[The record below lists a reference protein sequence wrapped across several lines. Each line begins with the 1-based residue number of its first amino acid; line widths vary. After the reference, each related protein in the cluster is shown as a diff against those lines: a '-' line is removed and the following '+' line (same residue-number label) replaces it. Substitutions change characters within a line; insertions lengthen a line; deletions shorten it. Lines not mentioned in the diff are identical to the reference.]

1 MSLNIF
7 DIGIVLVLI
16 GYIIGGWK
24 QGVVKETTSFIGII
38 IVFFLSWFLRG
49 IVGDFLCTILP
60 FFKFDGL
67 SSLNILIYHGIAF
80 FLLFSILM
88 GLYRLLLKLS
98 NGLQKIVNYT
108 IILIIPSKILGAII
122 GFIEGWINIFIILL
136 VLLIPLKDFDQ
147 YKDSKVNNFILFNTP
162 VLSDT
167 VKPFTKG
174 AKEIYK
180 VTSKIAKKD
189 IEMNEANLE
198 SIDIMLKY
206 KLVNKETIEK
216 LVKSNKLENVENI
229 ESILSKY

>member
-7 DIGIVLVLI
+7 DIGIVLILI

-24 QGVVKETTSFIGII
+24 QGVVKATTSFLGII
-38 IVFFLSWFLRG
+38 IVFFLSWFLKG
-49 IVGDFLCTILP
+49 IVGNFLCTILP

-67 SSLNILIYHGIAF
+67 VSLNILIYHAIAF
-80 FLLFSILM
+80 FLLFSLLM
-88 GLYRLLLKLS
+88 GLYKLLLKLS

-108 IILIIPSKILGAII
+108 IILVIPSKILGAII
-122 GFIEGWINIFIILL
+122 GLIEGWINIFIILL
-136 VLLIPLKDFDQ
+136 VLLIPLKDF
-147 YKDSKVNNFILFNTP
+147 KEFTDSKVNNFILFHTP

-174 AKEIYK
+174 AVEIYK
-180 VTSKIAKKD
+180 VSSKIAMKE

-206 KLVNKETIEK
+206 KITDKKTVEK
-216 LVKSNKLENVENI
+216 LVKSNKLDEINNI
-229 ESILSKY
+229 ESILIKY

>member
-1 MSLNIF
+1 MNLNIF

-229 ESILSKY
+229 ENILSKY

>member
-1 MSLNIF
+1 MNLNIF

-24 QGVVKETTSFIGII
+24 NGVVKETASFIGII
-38 IVFFLSWFLRG
+38 LVFFLSWFLKG

-67 SSLNILIYHGIAF
+67 VSLNILIYHAIAF
-80 FLLFSILM
+80 LLLFSLLL

-98 NGLQKIVNYT
+98 NGLQKLINYT

-122 GFIEGWINIFIILL
+122 SFIEGWIMIFIIL
-136 VLLIPLKDFDQ
+136 VFLLIPLKDFDQ
-147 YKDSKVNNFILFNTP
+147 YKDSKVNNFILFHTP
-162 VLSDT
+162 IISKT

-174 AKEIYK
+174 AVEIYEVSKKISLKEIK
-180 VTSKIAKKD
+180 T
-189 IEMNEANLE
+189 NEANLE

-206 KLVNKETIEK
+206 KLVNKNTINTLVEK
-216 LVKSNKLENVENI
+216 GKLDEVKDIDSV
-229 ESILSKY
+229 LSKY

>member
-1 MSLNIF
+1 
-7 DIGIVLVLI
+7 
-16 GYIIGGWK
+16 
-24 QGVVKETTSFIGII
+24 
-38 IVFFLSWFLRG
+38 
-49 IVGDFLCTILP
+49 
-60 FFKFDGL
+60 
-67 SSLNILIYHGIAF
+67 
-80 FLLFSILM
+80 M

-136 VLLIPLKDFDQ
+136 VLLIPLKDFDHFI
-147 YKDSKVNNFILFNTP
+147 DSKVNNFILFNTP

-180 VTSKIAKKD
+180 TTSKIALKE
-189 IEMNEANLE
+189 IEINEANLE

>member
-98 NGLQKIVNYT
+98 NGLQKIINYT

>member
-49 IVGDFLCTILP
+49 IVGDFLCIILP

-67 SSLNILIYHGIAF
+67 SSLNILIYHTIAF

-136 VLLIPLKDFDQ
+136 VLLIPLKDFDHFI
-147 YKDSKVNNFILFNTP
+147 DSKVNNFILFNTP

>member
-180 VTSKIAKKD
+180 VTSKIAKKRYRD
-189 IEMNEANLE
+189 E
-198 SIDIMLKY
+198 
-206 KLVNKETIEK
+206 
-216 LVKSNKLENVENI
+216 
-229 ESILSKY
+229 